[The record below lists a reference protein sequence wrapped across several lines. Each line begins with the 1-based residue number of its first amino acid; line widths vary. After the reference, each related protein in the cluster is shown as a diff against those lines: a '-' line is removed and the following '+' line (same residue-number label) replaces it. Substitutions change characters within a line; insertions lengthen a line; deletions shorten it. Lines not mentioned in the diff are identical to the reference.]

1 MPSVTTHN
9 LGTAIAQVAGN
20 TQSQAQQSAPQP
32 NAGLSTA
39 QIAAINRVATERQL
53 LSPPRSDK
61 ARSPRQLK
69 QVEGTFAA
77 QERPGQ
83 REAEKK
89 IDPESRSRP
98 RDDGL
103 MDVVA

>member
-1 MPSVTTHN
+1 MPSVATHN
-9 LGTAIAQVAGN
+9 LGTAIAQIAGN
-20 TQSQAQQSAPQP
+20 SPGQAQQSVPQQ
-32 NAGLSTA
+32 NASLSTS
-39 QIAAINRVATERQL
+39 QLAAINRIATERQL

-61 ARSPRQLK
+61 SRSPSQKK
-69 QVEGTFAA
+69 QIEGIFAA
-77 QERPGQ
+77 QERPAQ
-83 REAEKK
+83 RQPEEK